1 MNRENQTVDHDR
13 NFELIF
19 GAAQKILEAAKAN
32 QDASIKTAE
41 SLRALEKSFGERL
54 STLERTVTESI
65 NSSVD
70 RTSTKAAGLLREK
83 FDEADAAAMRAARLY
98 NASAK
103 ALDKRSW
110 IYFLA
115 AQLALV
121 ACVAGAA
128 YLWLPSFNEVA
139 VCRAEL
145 AKPEVR
151 TARPR

>member
-1 MNRENQTVDHDR
+1 MNRENQAVDHDR

-41 SLRALEKSFGERL
+41 SLRALEKGFEQRL
-54 STLERTVTESI
+54 SKLEGTVTESI
-65 NSSVD
+65 DSSVD
-70 RTSTKAAGLLREK
+70 RTSTKAAKLLCEK
-83 FDEADAAAMRAARLY
+83 FDEADAAAIRAARLY

-110 IYFLA
+110 IYFFT

-121 ACVAGAA
+121 ACVAGAV
-128 YLWLPSFNEVA
+128 YFWLPSFNEVA
-139 VCRAEL
+139 ACRAEL

-151 TARPR
+151 AARPR

>member
-1 MNRENQTVDHDR
+1 MNRENQAVDHDR

-19 GAAQKILEAAKAN
+19 GAAQKILEAAEAN
-32 QDASIKTAE
+32 QAASIKTAE
-41 SLRALEKSFGERL
+41 SLRVLEKSFGERL
-54 STLERTVTESI
+54 SKLEGNVTESI
-65 NSSVD
+65 DSSVD

-110 IYFLA
+110 IYFLT

-121 ACVAGAA
+121 ACVAGAV

-139 VCRAEL
+139 ACRAEL

-151 TARPR
+151 AARPR